1 MSYQR
6 AEGPGD
12 VTIRFGQHRG
22 KRLREVPVGYVEWL
36 LTIELRE
43 PLRTAVHDLVQ
54 QLYRLAGGDGVDALF
69 APDQSTPAT
78 SPRRRPPN
86 EHA

>member
-12 VTIRFGQHRG
+12 VTLRFGQHRG
-22 KRLREVPVGYVEWL
+22 KRLREVRVGYVEWL

-54 QLYRLAGGDGVDALF
+54 QLYRLAGGEGVDALF
-69 APDQSTPAT
+69 APGQTAAT
-78 SPRRRPPN
+78 SQAPRK
-86 EHA
+86 

>member
-12 VTIRFGQHRG
+12 VTLRFGQHRG
-22 KRLREVPVGYVEWL
+22 KRLREVPVGYLEWL

-54 QLYRLAGGDGVDALF
+54 QLYRLAGGEGVDPLF
-69 APDQSTPAT
+69 APGQPAAT
-78 SPRRRPPN
+78 SQAPRT
-86 EHA
+86 